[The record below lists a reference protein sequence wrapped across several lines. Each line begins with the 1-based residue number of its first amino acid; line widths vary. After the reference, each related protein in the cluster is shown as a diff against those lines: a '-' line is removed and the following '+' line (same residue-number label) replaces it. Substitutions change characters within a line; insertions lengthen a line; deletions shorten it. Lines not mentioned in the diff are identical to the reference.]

1 MPQLV
6 ENYKSKSAEGISLAF
21 LTVWFL
27 GDLTNFL
34 GAVWAG
40 LVPTVIAL
48 AVYFCFAD
56 LVLITQC
63 LYYNFINARR
73 GTPKHSVLS
82 TGSESESGERQP
94 LLGPRRSDN
103 LGLPGS
109 RRRSSES
116 QRQRDSQRS
125 SSGGPSLPPIPEE
138 NGTAKEWLK
147 HSVSITLVCAAG
159 AAGWAIAWRA
169 GVWKPTPEEDNGNN
183 GTAPMAL
190 GAQVLGYLSALAYL
204 GLVSYLVASLS
215 ILHIAKTI
223 VVTVLGYLRS
233 SKTTASVHAKVSFGD
248 WD

>member
-1 MPQLV
+1 
-6 ENYKSKSAEGISLAF
+6 
-21 LTVWFL
+21 
-27 GDLTNFL
+27 
-34 GAVWAG
+34 
-40 LVPTVIAL
+40 
-48 AVYFCFAD
+48 
-56 LVLITQC
+56 
-63 LYYNFINARR
+63 
-73 GTPKHSVLS
+73 
-82 TGSESESGERQP
+82 
-94 LLGPRRSDN
+94 
-103 LGLPGS
+103 
-109 RRRSSES
+109 
-116 QRQRDSQRS
+116 
-125 SSGGPSLPPIPEE
+125 E

-233 SKTTASVHAKVSFGD
+233 SKTTASVHAKISFELFRVGLSLLFFILSLLGNATYGGGILFHSTAKRYFLTNLPWLIGSLGTMGED
-248 WD
+248 ILIFIQFHLYATNDAASSSAIV